1 MTRPELPRIR
11 SLWISVRA
19 SAVALAIAVTS
30 LLILSAVPLAQAQT
44 IDVLHSFTCCSQGYL
59 PLAGLTMDKA
69 GSLYGTTS
77 TGGLSYGGGRCCGT
91 VFKLTRKGS
100 GWIFTP
106 LYSFVGGSD
115 GDNPAAPLV
124 IGPDGSLYGTT
135 LYGGSR
141 TYCDSGN
148 GCGTVFKLSPPATAC
163 KTALC
168 GWKETVLYSFTGGN
182 DGGEPGYG
190 PLVFDQAGNLYGTT
204 ITGGVGSCSSPAQTC
219 GVVYKLTPSNGSWTE
234 SVLYSFQGG
243 SDGGNPY
250 AGLIFDEAGNLYG
263 ATAVGG
269 SGCNGYGCGTVFR
282 LTPSGSG
289 WTKNVLYTFQG
300 SSDGLNPYGG
310 LIFDGSGNLYGT
322 TAGGGSG
329 SGGTAFMLAPS
340 NGNWKYSLVY
350 SFAGSVTLPGPYDSL
365 LMDTAGS
372 LYGTTCCDGSA
383 SQGSV
388 FKLTASNGGWTE
400 TDLYD
405 FDCSDGCYPHG
416 SVVLDANEN
425 LYATAE
431 LGGVGNGG
439 VVFEIT
445 P

>member
-115 GDNPAAPLV
+115 GDNPEAPLV

-168 GWKETVLYSFTGGN
+168 GWKATVLHTFTGTS

-190 PLVFDQAGNLYGTT
+190 DLVFDQAGNLYGTT
-204 ITGGVGSCSSPAQTC
+204 ITGGVGNCNSPSETC
-219 GVVYKLTPSNGSWTE
+219 GVVYKLTPSNGGWTE
-234 SVLYSFQGG
+234 SVLYSFKGG

-250 AGLIFDEAGNLYG
+250 AGVIFDAAGNLYG
-263 ATAVGG
+263 TTALGG
-269 SGCNGYGCGTVFR
+269 QYGNGTVYQ

-289 WTKNVLYTFQG
+289 WVENILYAFHG
-300 SSDGLNPYGG
+300 GDDGVNPTGG
-310 LIFDGSGNLYGT
+310 LIFDQSGNLYGT
-322 TAGGGSG
+322 TSAGGPGG
-329 SGGTAFMLAPS
+329 GGTVFMLKPS
-340 NGNWKYSLVY
+340 NGNWTFSVAA
-350 SFAGSVTLPGPYDSL
+350 SFTGSGSAPGPSDSL
-365 LMDTAGS
+365 IMDAAGD
-372 LYGTTCCDGSA
+372 LYGTTASDGA
-383 SQGSV
+383 YLTGSV
-388 FKLTASNGGWTE
+388 FKLTPSHGGWTE
-400 TDLYD
+400 TDLYSFTCD
-405 FDCSDGCYPHG
+405 TGCYPHG
-416 SVVLDANEN
+416 SVLLDAKGN
-425 LYATAE
+425 LYGTAE
-431 LGGVGNGG
+431 LGGAGSGG
-439 VVFEIT
+439 IVWEIA